1 MESRPA
7 AEPEKPLSPP
17 PITAAVMNMAS
28 VHMGLLPE
36 KTTVKMVE
44 QYTELEAPEGLL
56 VKSED
61 CNNLPKKYK
70 QIKDIIDHLDE
81 HIVSSK
87 P

>member
-36 KTTVKMVE
+36 KTTVKM
-44 QYTELEAPEGLL
+44 ELEAPEGLL
-56 VKSED
+56 VKYED